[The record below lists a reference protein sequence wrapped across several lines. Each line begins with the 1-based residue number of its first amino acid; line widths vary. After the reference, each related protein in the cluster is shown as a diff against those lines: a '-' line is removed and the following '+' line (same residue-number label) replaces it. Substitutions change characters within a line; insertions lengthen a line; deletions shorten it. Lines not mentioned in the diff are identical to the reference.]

1 MIYNSSMKKYKK
13 IEDMI
18 LALTENFAESAK
30 QNIKQKGFFSIAL
43 SGGNTPKLLFANI
56 AKLDLEWDKIFFF
69 MGDERLLPLTSED
82 SNYYHAEKLL
92 FSQIDIPQEN
102 IFPVTCSAEEYE
114 IKIKT
119 ITNFRFDLIY
129 LGMGDDGHTASLF
142 PNTEGLNEET
152 KMVIKVPPPT
162 TAKPAVPRIT
172 ITYPLIK
179 KAKKIEVFLTGKSKI
194 DLLNSLKGKEKS
206 PNYPISEIID
216 LKQAEFHVTE

>member
-1 MIYNSSMKKYKK
+1 MKKYKK

-30 QNIKQKGFFSIAL
+30 QNIKEKGFFTVAL
-43 SGGNTPKLLFANI
+43 SGGNTPKLLFASL
-56 AKLDLEWDKIFFF
+56 AKLDLDWKDIYFFI
-69 MGDERLLPLTSED
+69 GDERIVPLSSED

-92 FSQIDIPQEN
+92 FSQIDIPQKN
-102 IFPVTCSAEEYE
+102 IFPLNCSAKEYE
-114 IKIKT
+114 REIRT
-119 ITNFRFDLIY
+119 ITNYKFDLIY

-142 PNTEGLNEET
+142 PNSEGLNEEK

-179 KAKKIEVFLTGKSKI
+179 KAKNIEVFLTGKNKI
-194 DLLNSLKGKEKS
+194 NLLNSLKEKFQ
-206 PNYPISEIID
+206 NYPITEIID
-216 LKQAEFHVTE
+216 LEQAEFHVTE

>member
-30 QNIKQKGFFSIAL
+30 QNIKEKGFFTVAL
-43 SGGNTPKLLFANI
+43 SGGNTPKLLFASL
-56 AKLDLEWDKIFFF
+56 AKLDLDWKDIYFF
-69 MGDERLLPLTSED
+69 MGDERIVPLSSED

-92 FSQIDIPQEN
+92 FSQIDIPQKN
-102 IFPVTCSAEEYE
+102 IFPVACSAKEYE
-114 IKIKT
+114 REIKT
-119 ITNFRFDLIY
+119 ITNYKFDLIY

-142 PNTEGLNEET
+142 PNSEGLNEEN

-179 KAKKIEVFLTGKSKI
+179 KAKNIEVFLTGKNKI
-194 DLLNSLKGKEKS
+194 NLLNSLKEKS
-206 PNYPISEIID
+206 QNYPITEIMD